1 MKADLSKLYDTLTLE
16 ERFRLRAQAWARGD
30 HADMERLDR
39 TCPLAQYGAYCA
51 RLEAGCVLVLGVL
64 AELLPKLAKLRM
76 VSAVRPLVAYLEQV
90 AEEGAEMAY
99 FDGYA
104 AGWRAAGKRS
114 KRPEI
119 DHEKLSRKVKSTG
132 RSIPQFSAVL
142 DELEATL
149 AASARTP
156 RDGLAALCNDEMGL
170 SLEVALGAWGR
181 PALAELAVHAELL
194 DAAEPDAD
202 ELELFAKV
210 LGIAWRREGL
220 NDPTAEFDD
229 DLREAIEAAYREG
242 A

>member
-1 MKADLSKLYDTLTLE
+1 
-16 ERFRLRAQAWARGD
+16 
-30 HADMERLDR
+30 
-39 TCPLAQYGAYCA
+39 
-51 RLEAGCVLVLGVL
+51 
-64 AELLPKLAKLRM
+64 
-76 VSAVRPLVAYLEQV
+76 
-90 AEEGAEMAY
+90 
-99 FDGYA
+99 
-104 AGWRAAGKRS
+104 
-114 KRPEI
+114 
-119 DHEKLSRKVKSTG
+119 
-132 RSIPQFSAVL
+132 
-142 DELEATL
+142 
-149 AASARTP
+149 
-156 RDGLAALCNDEMGL
+156 MGL